1 MGRFGSSSDPWFRL
15 GNFDVTTTI
24 FMVGAGLMS
33 MFVWAAEG
41 NVGPLTRALLFDS
54 NDVLGAQIWRLVT
67 WPLPNDPSIWTVI
80 MLAVLFMLGSQLES
94 RMGRRPFTF
103 LVGALVLIPALVS
116 AAVGIIAPVSGIFG
130 WRFVELGILVAFAAA
145 FPTARF
151 FFGIPAWAIA
161 GVIVVVDALQLISA
175 RGTGG
180 LIFFAV
186 LVAVA
191 LIGIRSLGFADEVE
205 WIPSIALPASLTGQT
220 SRPTK
225 SQRAQRSVRSTG
237 KSHLRSVPAPT
248 DNANEAL
255 NDREIDELLDQ
266 VSANGIDSLT
276 KAQRKRL
283 EDHSKRLRKRDGR

>member
-1 MGRFGSSSDPWFRL
+1 MGRFGASDDPWFRI
-15 GNFDVTTTI
+15 GSFDVTTTA
-24 FMVGAGLMS
+24 FMVGAGLIS

-41 NVGPLTRALLFDS
+41 NGGPITGALLFNSD
-54 NDVLGAQIWRLVT
+54 DVLGGQLWRLVT
-67 WPLPNDPSIWTVI
+67 WPFPNDPSVWTVI
-80 MLAVLFMLGSQLES
+80 MLVVLFMLGSQLES
-94 RMGRRPFTF
+94 RMGRRPYTF
-103 LVGALVLIPALVS
+103 LVGALVLLPALVS
-116 AAVGIIAPVSGIFG
+116 SVFGLITSLSMVFG
-130 WRFVELGILVAFAAA
+130 WRFVEIGVLVAFAAA

-161 GVIVVVDALQLISA
+161 GVIVVIDVLQLIGQRGSA
-175 RGTGG
+175 A
-180 LIFFAV
+180 LVFFIV

-191 LIGIRSLGFADEVE
+191 LIGVRSLGFADEVE

-225 SQRAQRSVRSTG
+225 TPRQKRTKSSS
-237 KSHLRSVPAPT
+237 KSHLTAVPSSPDKAS
-248 DNANEAL
+248 EVL

-283 EDHSKRLRKRDGR
+283 EDHSKRLRKRDGE